1 MYVNLHPV
9 AIHIQRNLR
18 GLTYEWRTLQ
28 LREDQ
33 IRGIIN
39 VHLIQQAILAGRMI
53 EMIRPFS
60 HNLVYI
66 LYNSTRSYEMS
77 SNWCS
82 VYLSWHTVHLVE
94 VYSM

>member
-39 VHLIQQAILAGRMI
+39 VHLIQQA
-53 EMIRPFS
+53 PS
-60 HNLVYI
+60 
-66 LYNSTRSYEMS
+66 
-77 SNWCS
+77 C
-82 VYLSWHTVHLVE
+82 
-94 VYSM
+94 